1 MTTWYLGDLE
11 MSSAPYMEVVHE
23 VGHMFGLK
31 DEYKDPTSYP
41 KKVEPSNK
49 HSSLMYTTA
58 GKGHV
63 LKRHIEDIVF
73 NRADV
78 KSHLHCSPY
87 EVKKR

>member
-1 MTTWYLGDLE
+1 MNMKRTHLIAVLIGIV
-11 MSSAPYMEVVHE
+11 A
-23 VGHMFGLK
+23 VGIFTA
-31 DEYKDPTSYP
+31 DYP

-49 HSSLMYTTA
+49 HSFLMYTTA
-58 GKGHV
+58 GKGHI

-78 KSHLHCSPY
+78 KSHLPCSPY